1 MEKPKELGGEKSRKL
16 PYYYVST
23 SYNKVFFYSSDM
35 SRKGK
40 INKALTAVTVIA
52 VCLHIP
58 PGKWRNREVNSAA
71 FQSMAD
77 ICLLF
82 KCKNKQA
89 KKPKGKETSWLSGM
103 PARTSW
109 RLVWNASGTIWMP
122 LFLWLSFRPPFFILH
137 FHSSITRPI
146 IGLFFYL
153 FFFIAPGTGKK
164 NVGDSH
170 FIYGSFQHYW
180 LECSQQVDLPM
191 TYYKDSFWIRIFM
204 AMEIFSTNGNL
215 QMWADSLNEEQECL
229 FKVGLRFSDFIY
241 DFHHWHGIYSC
252 FCLSWKNNW
261 NSNLR
266 RLSAH
271 N

>member
-1 MEKPKELGGEKSRKL
+1 M
-16 PYYYVST
+16 
-23 SYNKVFFYSSDM
+23 FFYSSDM

-146 IGLFFYL
+146 IGLFFL
-153 FFFIAPGTGKK
+153 FVLFYCSWDREKERRWQS
-164 NVGDSH
+164 SH
-170 FIYGSFQHYW
+170 LWKLST
-180 LECSQQVDLPM
+180 LL
-191 TYYKDSFWIRIFM
+191 IRM
-204 AMEIFSTNGNL
+204 
-215 QMWADSLNEEQECL
+215 
-229 FKVGLRFSDFIY
+229 
-241 DFHHWHGIYSC
+241 
-252 FCLSWKNNW
+252 
-261 NSNLR
+261 
-266 RLSAH
+266 LSASRLA
-271 N
+271 NDIL